1 MADDTQA
8 AIERAAAAIA
18 AGQAV
23 VYPTE
28 TVYGLGAA
36 ATNPEAVDRV
46 FAIKNRPRDKPL
58 SVAFVDID
66 HAKQYTE
73 PTDREVAFMQEFLP
87 GPVTVIV
94 DRKPT
99 LPEVLTDGRPRV
111 GVRIPANDTAL
122 ALCAAAGPIT
132 ATSANRSG
140 EPSVCEPTALPDAV
154 RDAVGA
160 VVDTGETPG
169 TESTVV
175 DVSAGKIHRQG
186 AEVDRIESWL
196 DDHTV

>member
-8 AIERAAAAIA
+8 AIERAADAIA
-18 AGQAV
+18 AGQSV

-36 ATNPEAVDRV
+36 ATDPEAVDRV

-58 SVAFVDID
+58 SVAFADID
-66 HAKQYTE
+66 HAQQYTE

-99 LPEVLTDGRPRV
+99 LPDILTDGRPRV

-122 ALCAAAGPIT
+122 ALCAVAGPIT

-154 RDAVGA
+154 RQTVRA
-160 VVDTGETPG
+160 VVDTGQTPG

-175 DVSAGKIHRQG
+175 DISTNEIHRRG

-196 DDHTV
+196 DDHTG